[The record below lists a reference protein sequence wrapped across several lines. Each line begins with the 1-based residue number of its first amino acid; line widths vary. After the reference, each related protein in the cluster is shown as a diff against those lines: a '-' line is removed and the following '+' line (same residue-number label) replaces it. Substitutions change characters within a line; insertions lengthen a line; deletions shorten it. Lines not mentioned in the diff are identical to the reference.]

1 MMFYR
6 DSVIY
11 FTDYEVCLPIEY
23 EYKCY
28 NYNTKKMSN
37 KFPITKAL
45 PVLFG
50 FFIMGLVD
58 LVGIA
63 TNYVKQDFALSDT
76 LANMLPM
83 TLFLWFAVL
92 SVPTGMMMNKLGRK
106 RTVVISMAI
115 SLLAMLLP
123 LVSYNFPM
131 ILVAFGL
138 LGIGNTIIQV
148 SLNPLLTNV
157 VRGDRLT
164 SSLTLGQFIKA
175 IAAFLGPIIAGV
187 AAGSFGNW
195 KLVFLFFGV
204 VTVVSGLWLAL
215 TPIHEKPVSQSA
227 SSFTSSFGLLKDKTI
242 LMLFLGIVFVVGVDV
257 GLNTTVPKFL
267 MERCGIPLEKAGL
280 GTSLYFVA
288 RTLGTF
294 VGAILL
300 VKLSGR
306 KFFIWSM
313 LVAVP
318 TLVAMLLT
326 GNLWGILS
334 MVFILG
340 LTVANVFSI
349 IFSAALKK
357 KPERAN
363 EISGLLIMGVAGG
376 AIIPLIMGVTSDSL
390 GQTGGMAVLLVALA
404 YLLFSAVRMK
414 EE

>member
-1 MMFYR
+1 M
-6 DSVIY
+6 
-11 FTDYEVCLPIEY
+11 
-23 EYKCY
+23 
-28 NYNTKKMSN
+28 NN
-37 KFPITKAL
+37 KTSITKAL

-50 FFIMGLVD
+50 FFVMGLVD

-63 TNYVKQDFALSDT
+63 TNYVKQDFHLSDT

-83 TLFLWFAVL
+83 TLFLWFAIL

-106 RTVVISMAI
+106 RTVLISMGI

-157 VRGDRLT
+157 VHGDRLT

-175 IAAFLGPIIAGV
+175 IAAFLGPIIAAV

-195 KLVFLFFGV
+195 KMVFLIFGLI
-204 VTVVSGLWLAL
+204 TVISGLWLVL
-215 TPIHEKPVSQSA
+215 TPIHEEPLSQRTSTFGE
-227 SSFTSSFGLLKDKTI
+227 SFSLLKDKTI
-242 LMLFLGIVFVVGVDV
+242 LMLFLGIVFVVGIDV
-257 GLNTTVPKFL
+257 GLNTTIPKFL

-288 RTLGTF
+288 RTVGTF
-294 VGAILL
+294 IGAILL
-300 VKLSGR
+300 AKLSGR
-306 KFFIWSM
+306 KFFIVSM
-313 LVAVP
+313 LISIP
-318 TLVAMLLT
+318 AMLVMLLI
-326 GNLWGILS
+326 GSLWGILS
-334 MVFILG
+334 MIFIIG
-340 LTVANVFSI
+340 LAVANVFSI
-349 IFSAALKK
+349 IFAAALKK
-357 KPERAN
+357 MPDRAN

-376 AIIPLIMGVTSDSL
+376 AFIPLIMGITSDSI
-390 GQTGGMAVLLVALA
+390 GQTGGMAILLVALV
-404 YLLFSAVRMK
+404 YLLFSSFKLK

>member
-1 MMFYR
+1 M
-6 DSVIY
+6 
-11 FTDYEVCLPIEY
+11 
-23 EYKCY
+23 K
-28 NYNTKKMSN
+28 N
-37 KFPITKAL
+37 KTSITKAL

-106 RTVVISMAI
+106 RTVVISMGI

-123 LVSYNFPM
+123 MVSYNFPM
-131 ILVAFGL
+131 ILIAFGL

-187 AAGSFGNW
+187 AAGSFENW
-195 KLVFLFFGV
+195 KLVFLFFAV
-204 VTVVSGLWLAL
+204 ITVISGLWLLL
-215 TPIHEKPVSQSA
+215 TPIHEKPVNQNT
-227 SSFTSSFGLLKDKTI
+227 SSFAASFGLLKDKTI

-257 GLNTTVPKFL
+257 GLNTTIPKFL
-267 MERCGIPLEKAGL
+267 MERCDILLEKAGL

-288 RTLGTF
+288 RTIGAF
-294 VGAILL
+294 IGAILL

-313 LVAVP
+313 LIALLA
-318 TLVAMLLT
+318 LVVMLLT
-326 GNLWGILS
+326 SNLWGILA
-334 MVFILG
+334 MVFIIG
-340 LTVANVFSI
+340 FAVANVFSI
-349 IFSAALKK
+349 IFSSALKK
-357 KPERAN
+357 RPERTN

-376 AIIPLIMGVTSDSL
+376 AVIPLIMGITSDSI
-390 GQTGGMAVLLVALA
+390 GQTGGMAILLVALA
-404 YLLFSAVRMK
+404 YLLYSAFKLK